1 MKKKYNILI
10 VDDSEYNRDL
20 LRLRLRSMGN
30 SFLAASGPEALEIV
44 KNEVLD
50 LVLLDIMMP
59 GMSGM
64 EVLKIIRESKTLL
77 ELPVI
82 MVTAKTDS
90 SDIVKA
96 LEDGANDYLIKPI
109 DFKIAK
115 ARINMQLELK
125 QLASFREEFMSIA
138 SHDLKKPLSMIIDVT
153 EQLMDDIDS
162 EADVTDMKELLYI
175 ISRSGHDIKK
185 LVTEFLDL
193 QAVDNGNLTLSEI
206 DTNVAEL
213 VDGLVHKHALHASSK
228 DIEINTTLSGELS
241 SLLVDPERLSQVI
254 QNLIDNA
261 LKFSPL
267 GTQVNVATSFNDGF
281 LLFESIDQGPGLN
294 GDDMKRVFTKFA
306 RLNNKP
312 TGDESSS
319 GLGLAICKKVI
330 DLMDGEVG
338 VKNNE
343 NQPGATFWFKI
354 PVKQS

>member
-1 MKKKYNILI
+1 
-10 VDDSEYNRDL
+10 
-20 LRLRLRSMGN
+20 
-30 SFLAASGPEALEIV
+30 
-44 KNEVLD
+44 
-50 LVLLDIMMP
+50 
-59 GMSGM
+59 MSS
-64 EVLKIIRESKTLL
+64 L
-77 ELPVI
+77 
-82 MVTAKTDS
+82 
-90 SDIVKA
+90 
-96 LEDGANDYLIKPI
+96 
-109 DFKIAK
+109 
-115 ARINMQLELK
+115 
-125 QLASFREEFMSIA
+125 
-138 SHDLKKPLSMIIDVT
+138 
-153 EQLMDDIDS
+153 
-162 EADVTDMKELLYI
+162 
-175 ISRSGHDIKK
+175 
-185 LVTEFLDL
+185 
-193 QAVDNGNLTLSEI
+193 
-206 DTNVAEL
+206 
-213 VDGLVHKHALHASSK
+213 SK

-343 NQPGATFWFKI
+343 NQPGATFLFKI